1 MAVVVIPAAALIVLL
16 AYSLYASALADLQV
30 SQATAARGRAA
41 SVRSWLDVAG
51 RSLAN
56 EAFAA
61 RYVASDRCQRLAE
74 AFLRRNAG
82 FVSVRFLDDSA
93 APCAAGLAIDP
104 GRLIENAAAASADA
118 AGYRLLLVGHQIWI
132 VAADPELDRS
142 APCVLVVDDD
152 ALRGHLAAAAALGQ
166 THVALTGPDGDIVA
180 AEPVL
185 ANARWAPAKFS
196 DKDPVWR
203 AHDQS
208 GVEATFAWSQI
219 EGSQLGLL
227 MRFDDRRLEA
237 ARHRLAI
244 LCLTQLAMLGLLA
257 FVYVAA
263 IRRDVVRWIQGIDV
277 AARARDLD
285 PESHARAPVTPT
297 MPRELRSVA
306 ESFNTMTDHALERAH
321 ALRASLAENR
331 ALMLEMH
338 HRIKNSLQV
347 IQSYLALIRRSAAKP
362 EAALLARIEARV
374 GVLAV
379 AYRLA
384 LTPNGIH
391 PIAAKPFLEEICAAA
406 IGGLRKPR
414 QRVAYA
420 IDWNG
425 ELVVD
430 RAIPLGLGLV
440 EALIAALGAIEAG
453 YIGVR
458 LAAGDDGAVQL
469 SVESDMA
476 PAQAGLPDKVMRG
489 LANQL
494 GADASSA
501 GGGEILRWRF
511 YP

>member
-16 AYSLYASALADLQV
+16 AYSIYTSALADIEV
-30 SQATAARGRAA
+30 SQATAVRGRAA
-41 SVRSWLDVAG
+41 SFRSWLDAAG

-61 RYVASDRCQRLAE
+61 RYVGTDKCHNLAE
-74 AFLRRNAG
+74 TFLRRNSG
-82 FVSVRFLDDSA
+82 FASVSFVDESS
-93 APCAAGLAIDP
+93 APCAAGLPIDAS
-104 GRLIENAAAASADA
+104 RLPDSAPDGEAAD
-118 AGYRLLLVGHQIWI
+118 YRLLLVGGQIWI
-132 VAADPELDRS
+132 VAVDPGGTS
-142 APCVLVVDDD
+142 ANRTLCVLVVDGA
-152 ALRGHLAAAAALGQ
+152 ALRDRLLKVGTLGEAN
-166 THVALTGPDGDIVA
+166 VALSGPASEIVA
-180 AEPVL
+180 VDASSAQPE
-185 ANARWAPAKFS
+185 WAPAQFPAKE
-196 DKDPVWR
+196 PVWR
-203 AHDQS
+203 ALDRA
-208 GVEATFAWSQI
+208 GNAATFAWAAI
-219 EGSQLGLL
+219 EGSSLGLL
-227 MRFDDRRLEA
+227 MRFDDRRLA
-237 ARHRLAI
+237 IAQHRLAI

-257 FVYVAA
+257 LVYVAA
-263 IRRDVVRWIQGIDV
+263 IRRDVVQWIQGIET
-277 AARARDLD
+277 AARARDRD
-285 PESHARAPVTPT
+285 PEGGARAPVTPS

-306 ESFNTMTDHALERAH
+306 ESFNAMTDHALERAH
-321 ALRASLAENR
+321 ALRASLSENR

-384 LTPNGIH
+384 LTPNGIR
-391 PIAAKPFLEEICAAA
+391 PIAAKPFLEEICATA

-420 IDWNG
+420 IEWSG
-425 ELVVD
+425 ELAVD

-440 EALIAALGAIEAG
+440 EALIAAFGAFDVS

-458 LAAGDDGAVQL
+458 LAADEDGAMEL
-469 SVESDMA
+469 RVESDA
-476 PAQAGLPDKVMRG
+476 LPAEADLPQKVMRG

-494 GADASSA
+494 GAEAIPG

-511 YP
+511 HP